1 MDKTATIIKDCLPG
15 LVGHA
20 SLYRLSEPLEGHEF
34 VVASAVTIDLSIIGR
49 ASEPET
55 YLFPADESGAITDWL
70 ELPGSQKGTLEH
82 ADALRD
88 AGYEII
94 PA

>member
-1 MDKTATIIKDCLPG
+1 MDKTATIIKDWTG
-15 LVGHA
+15 LAGHA

-34 VVASAVTIDLSIIGR
+34 VVVSAVTTDRSFTRR

-70 ELPGSQKGTLEH
+70 KLPGSQKGTLEH